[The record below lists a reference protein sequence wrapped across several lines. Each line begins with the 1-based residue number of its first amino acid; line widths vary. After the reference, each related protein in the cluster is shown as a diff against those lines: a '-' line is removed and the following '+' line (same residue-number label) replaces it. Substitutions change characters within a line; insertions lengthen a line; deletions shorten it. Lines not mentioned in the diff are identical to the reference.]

1 MEKNE
6 KSIENSTVPHFYKNI
21 KLKMGGEEEYKPAVM
36 RNNINDINNNV
47 QKAKERIQ
55 FLFPN
60 LPPEDINKILEKS
73 GNNIEQAINLIKEL
87 KTQKNQTNSSANLN
101 QKRLRGIV
109 KRNYNTLIQ
118 QDNIQNQN
126 DINKSNNPNII
137 IDHAN
142 GNNYSNNNIVENNNH
157 IEQNLSIDDSNNN
170 NKNDIIN
177 EEKKESNFV
186 QEINLNK
193 NSDNNNQENKEINNN
208 DNQENKEINNN
219 DNSLDENTR
228 NLINEQINYL
238 LNKFNGMTDVSE
250 LKNLLKEIGFPLEK
264 ENNEKNDINK
274 LEEELKEKIKS
285 NKEER
290 KLIINQYNKHN
301 NFCKLIKLKEE
312 KIDELTSS
320 LGNLIDTESEQKMRE
335 EEYKNEL
342 VELLKVL
349 KQNNNFNNPREGY

>member
-47 QKAKERIQ
+47 QKTKERIQ

-118 QDNIQNQN
+118 QDNIQNQT
-126 DINKSNNPNII
+126 DMNKSNNPNII
-137 IDHAN
+137 IEHSKEN
-142 GNNYSNNNIVENNNH
+142 KYSNNNIVENKNH
-157 IEQNLSIDDSNNN
+157 IEQTISINDSNNN

-177 EEKKESNFV
+177 EDKKENNYV

-193 NSDNNNQENKEINNN
+193 NNDNNNQENKEI
-208 DNQENKEINNN
+208 KNN

-238 LNKFNGMTDVSE
+238 LNKFNGMTDITE

-274 LEEELKEKIKS
+274 LEEELKEKIK
-285 NKEER
+285 NNQEER
-290 KLIINQYNKHN
+290 KFIINQYNKHN

-335 EEYKNEL
+335 EENKNEL
-342 VELLKVL
+342 VELLNVL
-349 KQNNNFNNPREGY
+349 KQNNNFNTPREGY